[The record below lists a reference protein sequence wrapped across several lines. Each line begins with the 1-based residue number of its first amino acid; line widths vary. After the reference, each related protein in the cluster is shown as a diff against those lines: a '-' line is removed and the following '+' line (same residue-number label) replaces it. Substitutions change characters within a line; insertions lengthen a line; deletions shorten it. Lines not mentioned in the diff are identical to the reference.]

1 MCVFASWMEIIFFLT
16 VLNWRLHSYAY
27 ILFSVVMIP
36 YSFDW
41 KNLISALG
49 GSVDSFDRMSLC
61 DCFNAV
67 KLFYGLPLPFRIP
80 FIV

>member
-1 MCVFASWMEIIFFLT
+1 MCVFVSWMVIIFFLT

-36 YSFDW
+36 YSLDW

-49 GSVDSFDRMSLC
+49 GSVDSLTE
-61 DCFNAV
+61 
-67 KLFYGLPLPFRIP
+67 
-80 FIV
+80 